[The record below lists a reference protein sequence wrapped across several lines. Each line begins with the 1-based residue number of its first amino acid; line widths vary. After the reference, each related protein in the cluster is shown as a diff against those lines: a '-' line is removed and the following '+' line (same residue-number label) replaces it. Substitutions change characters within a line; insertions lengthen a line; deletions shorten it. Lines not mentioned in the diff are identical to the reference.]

1 MQLRYGLLAEL
12 EAAPGKGDALA
23 AFLTTA
29 RETAAQESGTVTWYA
44 FKVSDTTYGIFDTF
58 GVEGARDAHLAGDI
72 PVDLAAI
79 APRLLAAEPTV
90 RTVDIVAFK

>member
-1 MQLRYGLLAEL
+1 MQLRYGLLAEF

-29 RETAAQESGTVTWYA
+29 RETA
-44 FKVSDTTYGIFDTF
+44 
-58 GVEGARDAHLAGDI
+58 GARSGHRHLVRVQDQRHDVRDIRHVRRRRRQGCAPGRDI
-72 PVDLAAI
+72 PVALAAM

-90 RTVDIVAFK
+90 RTIDIVAFK